1 MHDAHSLWTFLD
13 QAVEH
18 YAAADRAGIL
28 GEAQAEFQRR
38 TGDYE
43 PGQPW
48 YEERI
53 RLFHD
58 WFLLDRLLPEGRV
71 PLARF
76 VAEAGGALT
85 EAQRA
90 VYRDLLRASHRS
102 LFELDRPGGR
112 TLRLLDRIGGAVFEV
127 PMEAGLAGLAACELL
142 DARLLSPGGTLVLAR
157 GLLVH
162 PRPAHDMILEVVR
175 RGRSAAGGAPWD
187 LLDILARMKA
197 AWDRSENPRVAAI
210 YGPGSYLF
218 REFTRALAGTAEEE
232 GAGEAP

>member
-71 PLARF
+71 P
-76 VAEAGGALT
+76 
-85 EAQRA
+85 
-90 VYRDLLRASHRS
+90 

>member
-18 YAAADRAGIL
+18 YAAAERAGIL
-28 GEAQAEFQRR
+28 AAAQAEFQRR

-58 WFLLDRLLPEGRV
+58 WFLLDAVQPDGRV
-71 PLARF
+71 PLARY
-76 VAEAGGALT
+76 VAEAGAALT
-85 EAQRA
+85 DAQRA

-102 LFELDRPGGR
+102 LFELDRSRGR

-127 PMEAGLAGLAACELL
+127 PMEAGLAGLATCDLL

-175 RGRSAAGGAPWD
+175 HARSVAGGAPWD

-197 AWDRSENPRVAAI
+197 AWDRADNPRLAAI

-218 REFTRALAGTAEEE
+218 REFTRALAGQSAQDGT
-232 GAGEAP
+232 GE

>member
-18 YAAADRAGIL
+18 HAAAERAGIL
-28 GEAQAEFQRR
+28 AAAQAEFQRR

-58 WFLLDRLLPEGRV
+58 WFLLDAVQPDGRV
-71 PLARF
+71 PLARY
-76 VAEAGGALT
+76 VEEAGDALT
-85 EAQRA
+85 AAQRA

-102 LFELDRPGGR
+102 LFEIDRSRGR

-127 PMEAGLAGLAACELL
+127 PMEAGLAGLATCDLL
-142 DARLLSPGGTLVLAR
+142 DARLLSPGGMLVLAR

-162 PRPAHDMILEVVR
+162 PRPAHDMILDVVR
-175 RGRSAAGGAPWD
+175 HGRAVAGGAPWE

-197 AWDRSENPRVAAI
+197 AWDRAENPRVAAI

-218 REFTRALAGTAEEE
+218 REFTRSLAGTAAPD
-232 GAGEAP
+232 GMGEAP

>member
-28 GEAQAEFQRR
+28 AKVQAEFQRR
-38 TGDYE
+38 TGDYA

-58 WFLLDRLLPEGRV
+58 WFLLDHVLPDGSV
-71 PLARF
+71 PLAHF
-76 VAEAGGALT
+76 VAEAGDALAD
-85 EAQRA
+85 AQRA

-102 LFELDRPGGR
+102 LFELDRSRGR

-127 PMEAGLAGLAACELL
+127 PMEPGLAGLATCDLL

-175 RGRSAAGGAPWD
+175 RGRTAADGAPWD

-197 AWDRSENPRVAAI
+197 AWDRAENPRVAAI

-218 REFTRALAGTAEEE
+218 REFTRALAGTTAQD
-232 GAGEAP
+232 GAAEAP

>member
-1 MHDAHSLWTFLD
+1 MHDAPPLWTFLD

-18 YAAADRAGIL
+18 YAAAERAGLL
-28 GEAQAEFQRR
+28 GAAQAEFQRR
-38 TGDYE
+38 TGEYE
-43 PGQPW
+43 PGQAW

-58 WFLLDRLLPEGRV
+58 WFLLDHVLPDGRV
-71 PLARF
+71 PLVRF
-76 VAEAGGALT
+76 LAEAGGALT
-85 EAQRA
+85 DAQRA

-102 LFELDRPGGR
+102 LFELDRSRGR

-127 PMEAGLAGLAACELL
+127 PMEAGLAGLATCDLV

-162 PRPAHDMILEVVR
+162 PRPAHDTILETVGH
-175 RGRSAAGGAPWD
+175 GRAAAGGAPWD

-197 AWDRSENPRVAAI
+197 AWDRAENPRVAAI

-218 REFTRALAGTAEEE
+218 REFGRALAGAAERD
-232 GAGEAP
+232 GTGETS